1 MVAMT
6 RRKVA
11 TLHRARYTLD
21 HVSGM
26 WEVEIAE
33 IPEVH
38 TFGRTLEKAEEHVR
52 DALALWL
59 QVPEKDLRLRHEYD
73 LDAAVMENVM
83 ASIEERN
90 RVSEATDRAARLTQE
105 AARKLTGELGLS
117 MRDTAR
123 VLQLSHQRVSQILG
137 ERLRDDMAGSVR
149 SRLRHGLKLPP
160 KR

>member
-1 MVAMT
+1 
-6 RRKVA
+6 
-11 TLHRARYTLD
+11 
-21 HVSGM
+21 
-26 WEVEIAE
+26 
-33 IPEVH
+33 
-38 TFGRTLEKAEEHVR
+38 
-52 DALALWL
+52 
-59 QVPEKDLRLRHEYD
+59 
-73 LDAAVMENVM
+73 M